1 MRLARWTTLCLVPF
15 LMASLPAR
23 AADWALRFDGIGPLQ
38 IGMRFDA
45 ANAALDGSLRSTPV
59 ALRPTPACQQ
69 VPVAGHPGVA
79 LMFVDEVL
87 ERIDVFQAGVGSEG
101 GVQVGAPIAAVR
113 AAYPGLAVEANAYDE
128 REHYLTVA
136 GPASPHPLALRF
148 ETRQGAV
155 GLMTAG
161 RLKAVRYIEGCL

>member
-45 ANAALDGSLRSTPV
+45 ANAALNGSLRSTPV
-59 ALRPTPACQQ
+59 ALRPTPRCEQ

-87 ERIDVFQAGVGSEG
+87 ERVDVFQAGVGRRRGAG
-101 GVQVGAPIAAVR
+101 GRSHRRRACRLSRPGGGSQCLRRTRALSHRGRAGVAPSAGA
-113 AAYPGLAVEANAYDE
+113 
-128 REHYLTVA
+128 
-136 GPASPHPLALRF
+136 AL
-148 ETRQGAV
+148 
-155 GLMTAG
+155 
-161 RLKAVRYIEGCL
+161 